1 MTRPIGSKW
10 ITRKMFVA
18 IGALRMTSHNLRES
32 RLDGIKGKKKHATR
46 TRIDDHRPKFAPTLK
61 NRKWIAQ
68 IRRIIRRK
76 RLWRSHR
83 LHA

>member
-1 MTRPIGSKW
+1 MSRPIGSKW

-18 IGALRMTSHNLRES
+18 IGALCMTSHNLRES
-32 RLDGIKGKKKHATR
+32 RLDGIIREKKYATR
-46 TRIDDHRPKFAPTLK
+46 TRIDDDWSLFAPTLK

-68 IRRIIRRK
+68 IVGIIRQK
-76 RLWRSHR
+76 RFWRCNR